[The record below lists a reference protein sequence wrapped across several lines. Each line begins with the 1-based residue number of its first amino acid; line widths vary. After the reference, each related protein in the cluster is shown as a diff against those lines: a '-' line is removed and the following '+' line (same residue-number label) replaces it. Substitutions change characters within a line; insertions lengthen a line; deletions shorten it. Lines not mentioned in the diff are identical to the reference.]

1 MLDWLKI
8 NLQYITPKHL
18 LSRLVGKL
26 AAAELGG
33 FTTFLIKLFIKQ
45 YNVDMS
51 EALHS
56 DPAHYRSFNAFFTR
70 PLKPEVRTI
79 DPREDVLIQAVDG
92 TVSQFGDI
100 EADSIFQAKGHDYS
114 LTSLLGGK
122 PDLAAPFKDG
132 KFATIYLAPRDYH
145 RIHMPVEGTLTDM
158 VYVPGELF
166 SVNPLTA
173 QNIPGLFARNE
184 RVVALFDTPVGK
196 MAMVLVGATIVASIE
211 TVWAGTVSPPT
222 GKNVQHWS
230 YEKDTEASVHLAKGD
245 ELGRFKLGSTIV
257 VCFEKDMIDF
267 DALAPGQI
275 TRLGEPMAFNANQ
288 SASAN
293 VSVSENESEDK
304 SADLGKHAPTS

>member
-1 MLDWLKI
+1 MLDWLKV
-8 NLQYITPKHL
+8 NLQYVTPKHL

-26 AAAELGG
+26 AEAEMGSV
-33 FTTFLIKLFIKQ
+33 TTFFIKTFIKQ
-45 YNVDMS
+45 YNVDMT
-51 EALHS
+51 EALYE
-56 DPAHYRSFNAFFTR
+56 DPTHYRSFNAFFTR
-70 PLKPEVRTI
+70 PLKPDARSI
-79 DPREDVLIQAVDG
+79 DDNNNVLIHAVDG

-100 EADSIFQAKGHDYS
+100 NSDSIFQAKGHDFS
-114 LTSLLGGK
+114 LTTLLGGK
-122 PDLAAPFKDG
+122 PEIAAPFKNG

-158 VYVPGELF
+158 IYVPGELF

-211 TVWAGTVSPPT
+211 TVWSGTVTPPA

-230 YEKDTEASVHLAKGD
+230 YEKDSEAAVKLEKGA

-257 VCFEKDMIDF
+257 VCFEKDMIEFEDM
-267 DALAPGQI
+267 APGMV
-275 TRLGEPMAFNANQ
+275 TRLGVPMANMLNASGDSETDSLSKED
-288 SASAN
+288 SAEDAN
-293 VSVSENESEDK
+293 S
-304 SADLGKHAPTS
+304 

>member
-1 MLDWLKI
+1 MLDWLKV
-8 NLQYITPKHL
+8 NLQYVTPKHL

-26 AAAELGG
+26 AEAEMGSV
-33 FTTFLIKLFIKQ
+33 TTFFIKTFIKQ

-51 EALHS
+51 EALYE
-56 DPAHYRSFNAFFTR
+56 DPTHYRSFNAFFTR
-70 PLKPEVRTI
+70 PLKLDVRTI
-79 DPREDVLIQAVDG
+79 DDNDNVLIHAVDG

-100 EADSIFQAKGHDYS
+100 NSDSIFQAKGHDFS
-114 LTSLLGGK
+114 LTTLLGGK
-122 PDLAAPFKDG
+122 PEVAAPFKNG

-158 VYVPGELF
+158 IYVPGELF

-211 TVWAGTVSPPT
+211 TVWSGTVTPPA

-230 YEKDTEASVHLAKGD
+230 YEKDSEAAVKLEKGA

-257 VCFEKDMIDF
+257 VCFEKDMIEFEDM
-267 DALAPGQI
+267 APGMV
-275 TRLGEPMAFNANQ
+275 TRLGVPMANMLNASGDSETDSLSQ
-288 SASAN
+288 EDSAEDAN
-293 VSVSENESEDK
+293 S
-304 SADLGKHAPTS
+304 

>member
-1 MLDWLKI
+1 MLDWLKV
-8 NLQYITPKHL
+8 NLQYVTPKHL

-26 AAAELGG
+26 AEAEMGSV
-33 FTTFLIKLFIKQ
+33 TTFFIKTFIKQ

-51 EALHS
+51 EALYE
-56 DPAHYRSFNAFFTR
+56 DPTHYRSFNAFFTR
-70 PLKPEVRTI
+70 PLKPDVRTI
-79 DPREDVLIQAVDG
+79 DDNENVLIHAVDG

-100 EADSIFQAKGHDYS
+100 NSDSIFQAKGHDFS
-114 LTSLLGGK
+114 LTTLLGGK
-122 PDLAAPFKDG
+122 PEVAAPFKNG

-158 VYVPGELF
+158 IYVPGELF

-211 TVWAGTVSPPT
+211 TVWSGTVTPPA
-222 GKNVQHWS
+222 GQNVQHWS
-230 YEKDTEASVHLAKGD
+230 YEKDSEAAVKLEKGA

-257 VCFEKDMIDF
+257 VCFEKDMIEFEDM
-267 DALAPGQI
+267 APGMV
-275 TRLGEPMAFNANQ
+275 TRLGVPMANML
-288 SASAN
+288 N
-293 VSVSENESEDK
+293 VSGDSETDSLSKDNSAEDAN
-304 SADLGKHAPTS
+304 S